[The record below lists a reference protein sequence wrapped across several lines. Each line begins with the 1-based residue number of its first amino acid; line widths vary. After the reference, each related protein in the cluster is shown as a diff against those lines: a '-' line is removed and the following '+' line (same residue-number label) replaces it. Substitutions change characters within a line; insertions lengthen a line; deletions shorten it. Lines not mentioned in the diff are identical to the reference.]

1 METIR
6 VRNPRSGQF
15 DYEFSVPEPDALARR
30 AGELR
35 AAQQGWAAESVER
48 RVALLRG
55 WQEQLLAHRAEI
67 VDALTID
74 TGRHLLAQ
82 AEFGGTIAAI
92 DRWCN
97 HAPGLIRFRHECR
110 LSRRRAGRVRGARL
124 AYSIVNSSSCPSL

>member
-15 DYEFSVPEPDALARR
+15 DYEFAVPEPEALARR
-30 AGELR
+30 VGELR
-35 AAQQGWAAESVER
+35 AAQQGWAAESVEH
-48 RVALLRG
+48 RVAMLRR
-55 WQEQLLAHRAEI
+55 WQEQLLAHRAEV

-92 DRWCN
+92 DRW
-97 HAPGLIRFRHECR
+97 
-110 LSRRRAGRVRGARL
+110 
-124 AYSIVNSSSCPSL
+124 